1 MHVMK
6 EMFVQLIAYIKY
18 IFSRQH
24 VLAALSSRSDNF
36 SFVTFFSWGLVASIH
51 GRCSLTKLVIIKN
64 ILSFI
69 ASLFEIIVN
78 HSKCTIIKYDDF

>member
-1 MHVMK
+1 MCW
-6 EMFVQLIAYIKY
+6 QL
-18 IFSRQH
+18 SVH
-24 VLAALSSRSDNF
+24 VLIILVLLHSYF
-36 SFVTFFSWGLVASIH
+36 WGLVASIH